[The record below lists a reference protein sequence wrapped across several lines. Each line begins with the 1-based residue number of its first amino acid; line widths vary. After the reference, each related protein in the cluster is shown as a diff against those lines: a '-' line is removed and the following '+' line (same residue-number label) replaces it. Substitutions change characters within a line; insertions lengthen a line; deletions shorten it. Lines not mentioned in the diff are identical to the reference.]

1 MSADRDIERL
11 LDAWLTDGPMQ
22 VSDHAFDEAV
32 GRVHRQRQ
40 RPAWRVSWRDPTV
53 SAYLKPILAI
63 AAVIVLAVGGVAFIA
78 RPTGS
83 GVGGVA
89 SPAPSPST
97 APSASPTTAPSASAV
112 FPTWYAGENNGAAG
126 ILTAGGQ
133 TTKSFVPR
141 FTFTVP
147 EGWVSSGDE
156 AGFYG
161 LFHDTPANQA
171 EFAASGSLAQEIF
184 MGPHGSPY
192 FVCDAWEDNRGA
204 TAAEMVAA
212 MVANEALATSDPIDV
227 TIGGLTGKQVDVRL
241 DSGWTDTCPGDP
253 PTLDLGDGRTRAI
266 LLDAPDGRVIVIFV
280 GSLHSAGHEAFLA
293 EAMPILES
301 FQFDTTP

>member
-11 LDAWLTDGPMQ
+11 LDTWFADGPMQ

-32 GRVHRQRQ
+32 GRLHRQRQ
-40 RPAWRVSWRDPTV
+40 RHAWRVSWRDSTV
-53 SAYLKPILAI
+53 NAYLKPILAV

-89 SPAPSPST
+89 SPPSSPST
-97 APSASPTTAPSASAV
+97 APSASPSTSPSASAV
-112 FPTWYAGENNGAAG
+112 FPPWYTSESNGAG
-126 ILTAGGQ
+126 ILPAGSQ

-147 EGWVSSGDE
+147 EGWVNGGDE
-156 AGFYG
+156 AGVYG
-161 LFHDTPANQA
+161 LFPDTPANQA
-171 EFAASGSLAQEIF
+171 EFAASGGLAQEIF
-184 MGPHGSPY
+184 MGPRNDPY
-192 FVCDAWEDNRGA
+192 FTCDAWEDNQGA
-204 TAAEMVAA
+204 TAAEIVAA
-212 MVANEALATSDPIDV
+212 MVANDALATSEPVDV

-241 DSGWTDTCPGDP
+241 DPGWTESCPGDP
-253 PTLDLGDGRTRAI
+253 PGFDLGDGRTRAI
-266 LLDAPDGRVIVIFV
+266 LLDTPVNGVIVIFV

-293 EAMPILES
+293 EAMPIVES